1 VEQKYYN
8 VTLTQPNHISRMNVS
23 VADLRPSSGRTSEP
37 VSKLSQTWQ
46 GKVGSQLH
54 VVSLRVDVPIQCVAC
69 GSTVA

>member
-46 GKVGSQLH
+46 CKVGSQLH
-54 VVSLRVDVPIQCVAC
+54 VVSLRVDVPVQCVAC
-69 GSTVA
+69 GSTVV